1 MPQLIDRR
9 TLIALLASA
18 AASASFPVLAGP
30 DPRQTIETM
39 VRDALKLLRDQE
51 LKKKPVERRKKIR
64 EIADRA
70 FDWEAMA
77 RSSIGHYWRDLTD
90 AQRSD
95 FVNVFKDLIA
105 RQYMNDVDRFQGNED
120 VKIVGAAPKDD
131 LFIIKTQLIT
141 SSNEK
146 VPMDY
151 TLHKVNSN
159 WQIEDLS
166 IEGVSM
172 VKHYRQ
178 SFKRFL
184 VNKSFAELLDV
195 LKKKLG

>member
-1 MPQLIDRR
+1 MSSMIPRR
-9 TLIALLASA
+9 TLIALVVSA
-18 AASASFPVLAGP
+18 VAASSLPALAGP

-39 VRDALKLLRDQE
+39 LKEALTLLRDKE
-51 LKKKPVERRKKIR
+51 LKKKPLERRKRIR

-77 RSSIGHYWRDLTD
+77 RSSIGHYWRDLPPT
-90 AQRSD
+90 QRTQ

-105 RQYMNDVDRFQGNED
+105 KQYMNDVDRFQGNED
-120 VKIVGAAPKDD
+120 VQIVSAAPKDD
-131 LFIIKTQLIT
+131 LFIVKTHLIT
-141 SSNEK
+141 TSNEK

-151 TLHKVNSN
+151 TLHKVNGN

-166 IEGVSM
+166 IENVSM

-195 LKKKLG
+195 LKRKLG